1 MYMWD
6 MQYVYVGHAVC
17 IYVGHA
23 VCMCGTCS
31 IDMCISVGDMQYE
44 DTDVD
49 KLEGVC
55 VAYIAIK
62 ALLRHTYSY

>member
-6 MQYVYVGHAVC
+6 MQYVYVGHAVY

-62 ALLRHTYSY
+62 ALLRHIYSY